1 MTSNESSS
9 LSGSFPETPGTLLT
23 APERPDEIPDPSN
36 PPWGL
41 IEALATWGLSV
52 ALLIIVP
59 VLTLIP
65 YVLYRVA
72 VYGPGEAFRAEQQII
87 VLSIVGVLPAHFLT
101 LGLAWLI
108 VTNRGRRPFWKT
120 LGWSW
125 PRNFGPW
132 KAIGLAVLLLGVG
145 LLITTMVRGSETQLD
160 QLIKSSPQ
168 ARWIVAFLAVATA
181 PLVEEVI
188 YRGVL
193 FAAFQKVLGTRWAVV
208 IVSGMFLAVHIL
220 QYYNNLGVLSVIMI
234 LSVALTLVRA
244 YTGSLLPCFVIH
256 LVFNGIQS
264 LVLLLQPWLERYL
277 PQTRQIE
284 AVQLVEGLVR
294 HVG

>member
-9 LSGSFPETPGTLLT
+9 LSGSFLETPGTPIT
-23 APERPDEIPDPSN
+23 SPEQSDGIPDPNS
-36 PPWGL
+36 PPWGVV
-41 IEALATWGLSV
+41 EALATWGLSV
-52 ALLIIVP
+52 ALLIVVP
-59 VLTLIP
+59 VLILIP

-72 VYGPGEAFRAEQQII
+72 VYGPGEAFRAEQQMI

-101 LGLAWLI
+101 LALLWLI

-125 PRNFGPW
+125 PKNFGPW
-132 KAIGLAVLLLGVG
+132 KAVGLAVLLLGLG
-145 LLITTMVRGSETQLD
+145 LAITTLFKGSETQLD

-168 ARWIVAFLAVATA
+168 ARWVVAFLAVATA

-193 FAAFQKVLGTRWAVV
+193 FAAFQKALGTRWAVA
-208 IVSGMFLAVHIL
+208 IVSAMFLAVHIL
-220 QYYNNLGVLSVIMI
+220 QYYNNLGVLTVIMI

-264 LVLLLQPWLERYL
+264 LLLLLQPLLERYL
-277 PQTRQIE
+277 PPTRQIE
-284 AVQLVEGLVR
+284 GVQLVEGLVR
-294 HVG
+294 HLG